1 MRSMGGS
8 VQEIDVGVLVRDIA
22 QRTLRMRG

>member
-1 MRSMGGS
+1 MRSMGGG
-8 VQEIDVGVLVRDIA
+8 VQEIDVGVLVRDIG